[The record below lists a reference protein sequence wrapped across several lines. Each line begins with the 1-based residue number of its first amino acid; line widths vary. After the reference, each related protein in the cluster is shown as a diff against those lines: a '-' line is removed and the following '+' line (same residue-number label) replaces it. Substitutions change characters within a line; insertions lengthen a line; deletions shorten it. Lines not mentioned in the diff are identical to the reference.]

1 MKRLKILLLVFEF
14 PPYPFAGTGMYA
26 FNLANYLA
34 KNHDVTIIMPNHP
47 GSTKEVID
55 KNIKFI
61 KIDSMTTSKAAKV
74 NRSFIDKKTLFSLG
88 ARKLLKKINLKEYD
102 IFHSLTERD
111 GALLD
116 YRYMNKFVKTIIS
129 VNDYYIVGAPWNPFK
144 FYFTMDFPI
153 RYIHHNIMK
162 LFYFKALKNCNNIV
176 PNTDF
181 VKNVL
186 ADGGIDPSKMIV
198 INRGVNLKRC
208 LFDIDDKKYSSHKVL
223 FIGPNAERKGA
234 FYVVSSM
241 PKVLEKFPDARLTI
255 VGSSSFLY
263 KRKIKNFVKKNNLS
277 DKVEFF
283 DQLPYEE
290 VLNRHRDANVFVMP
304 SLMEAFGQVYLE
316 ALATKTPAIGA
327 RVGGVPDIITP
338 DVGFL
343 VPPRNSDE
351 IAKHIIELFSDPKK
365 AKKMGEAGRIR
376 VKKNFSIE
384 KMVKETEDVY
394 KSLI

>member
-47 GSTKEVID
+47 GSTNEVID

-116 YRYMNKFVKTIIS
+116 YKYMNKFVKTIIS
-129 VNDYYIVGAPWNPFK
+129 VNDYYIIGAPWNPFK

-162 LFYFKALKNCNNIV
+162 IFYFKALKNCNNII
-176 PNTDF
+176 PNTNYVRD
-181 VKNVL
+181 VII
-186 ADGGIDPSKMIV
+186 DGCIDKSKMIV
-198 INRGVNLKRC
+198 VNRGVNLKRC
-208 LFDIDDKKYSSHKVL
+208 LFDIDDKKYYSHKVL

-234 FYVVSSM
+234 LYVIRSI
-241 PKVLEKFPDARLTI
+241 PRVLEKFPNATFTI

-263 KRKIKNFVKKNNLS
+263 KRKIKNFIKKYSLS
-277 DKVEFF
+277 NKVELI

-290 VLNRHRDANVFVMP
+290 VLQRHKNANVFVMP

-316 ALATKTPAIGA
+316 ALATQTPAIGS

-338 DVGFL
+338 DVGYL

-351 IAKHIIELFSDPKK
+351 IARCIIEIFSDPKK
-365 AKKMGEAGRIR
+365 AKKMGELGRKR
-376 VKKNFSIE
+376 VKENFSIE

-394 KSLI
+394 KNL